1 MHPSHGAP
9 IQAAQTEIG
18 ILVIGKDV
26 IRGKAAYVLE
36 PAPLHRHEGAADRR
50 YRPRAAERINL
61 SWGPFA
67 VMLDAQHWAPT
78 NFHIRDRYA
87 PIDIQIH
94 TGMHQ
99 RAVGIEQS
107 RSKKLRL
114 FDR

>member
-1 MHPSHGAP
+1 MNPSQGAP

-36 PAPLHRHEGAADRR
+36 PAPLDRHEGAADRR
-50 YRPRAAERINL
+50 YRPRPAKGVNL

-67 VMLDAQHWAPT
+67 VMLDAPHRAAT
-78 NFHIRDRYA
+78 NFHLPDRYA

-94 TGMHQ
+94 AGMHQ
-99 RAVGIEQS
+99 RAVGVEQP
-107 RSKKLRL
+107 RSEKLRL
-114 FDR
+114 FGR